1 MAGFAQTTINKITQI
16 YDQWALKMPAEINV
30 RNVLIFCVL
39 ALLCIG
45 TIMVAS
51 ASMPY
56 ADRMHE
62 NPFHYVT
69 RHSISIFVASV
80 AALIAYK
87 FPLNLWFNNTFFL
100 WIVTIILLVAVLAV
114 GTEGACCCRR
124 QSSSL
129 RIPPGRIPPSRG
141 NIPSRTPRGPWQ
153 PPCVPR
159 QSC

>member
-1 MAGFAQTTINKITQI
+1 MAGFAQTTIYKITQI
-16 YDQWALKMPAEINV
+16 YDQWALKIPAEINV

-69 RHSISIFVASV
+69 RHSISIFVTYISA
-80 AALIAYK
+80 IIPYK
-87 FPLNLWFNNTFFL
+87 FSFNLRFKTLLLIYKFSGNLYAINTAR
-100 WIVTIILLVAVLAV
+100 VPT
-114 GTEGACCCRR
+114 
-124 QSSSL
+124 
-129 RIPPGRIPPSRG
+129 
-141 NIPSRTPRGPWQ
+141 NIHML
-153 PPCVPR
+153 
-159 QSC
+159 